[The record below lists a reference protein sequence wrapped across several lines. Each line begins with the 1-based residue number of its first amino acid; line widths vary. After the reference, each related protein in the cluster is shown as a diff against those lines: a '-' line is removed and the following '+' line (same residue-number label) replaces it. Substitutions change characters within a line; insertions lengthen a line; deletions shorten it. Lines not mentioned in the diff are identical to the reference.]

1 MAVAVRA
8 KFPAGTVVAAGT
20 TSVTTS
26 VTVVAGDMLICNA
39 EVSQAGD
46 AGFSI
51 ASTANGV
58 TPDDVTA
65 LIHSNGQT
73 DGFIRCSVWRAPA
86 SGTYNVVSTVTGGTP
101 GACGHKIF
109 ALSGTGNGAPAIT
122 TFAPSGTGTTTAAS
136 CTTSG
141 VVASG
146 DLGVCFFG
154 SGSNFSSTG
163 QTNELLDAIGGSS
176 AATACAAA
184 SQAGSGSAVTFTA
197 TISAADWYAAIAVVA
212 SASGGG
218 GGGVAGDAASNLIV
232 PPFKRVPPGAFL
244 PGGRLTYQVAPTP
257 AAAAPPYFTDAGLGG
272 SGNPLLLVSAE
283 DWGLLPNAALNHAG
297 DTTATWNDYFTSRA
311 AQGYNCVQVSMFGY
325 GSGAGFGLDSPT
337 TPEGG
342 DVDGVYP
349 FTTNSNNPSNPN
361 NATWWNRRT
370 AFFASA
376 AAHGFYVICNITTPN
391 LNSTVFTNTW
401 TTTQWT
407 DWGTKLAAAFAS
419 TSNILW
425 IAADDYFGTIDS
437 NLNALLASMRTG
449 GCNQPVGI
457 QWYQET
463 SCRKDIFNG
472 TDLTTNN
479 NWARDAQYNFGY
491 SYNVWYDVVE
501 KMGNEVNPVPHFAA
515 DGTFL
520 NTGGITSITDKQLM
534 RRQVWWALSSG
545 RRASRSATTT
555 SGPGPRPRWPRSPR
569 TRSTRAWSRRSRPT
583 SGRCRTGTSCSPTPR
598 ASSSPPAVAP
608 TPHR

>member
-1 MAVAVRA
+1 
-8 KFPAGTVVAAGT
+8 
-20 TSVTTS
+20 
-26 VTVVAGDMLICNA
+26 
-39 EVSQAGD
+39 
-46 AGFSI
+46 
-51 ASTANGV
+51 
-58 TPDDVTA
+58 
-65 LIHSNGQT
+65 
-73 DGFIRCSVWRAPA
+73 
-86 SGTYNVVSTVTGGTP
+86 
-101 GACGHKIF
+101 
-109 ALSGTGNGAPAIT
+109 
-122 TFAPSGTGTTTAAS
+122 
-136 CTTSG
+136 
-141 VVASG
+141 
-146 DLGVCFFG
+146 
-154 SGSNFSSTG
+154 
-163 QTNELLDAIGGSS
+163 
-176 AATACAAA
+176 
-184 SQAGSGSAVTFTA
+184 
-197 TISAADWYAAIAVVA
+197 
-212 SASGGG
+212 
-218 GGGVAGDAASNLIV
+218 
-232 PPFKRVPPGAFL
+232 
-244 PGGRLTYQVAPTP
+244 
-257 AAAAPPYFTDAGLGG
+257 
-272 SGNPLLLVSAE
+272 
-283 DWGLLPNAALNHAG
+283 
-297 DTTATWNDYFTSRA
+297 
-311 AQGYNCVQVSMFGY
+311 MFGY

-545 RRASRSATTT
+545 SKGFQVGDNNVWTWASTALAEVTTNTFYTSVVPAISTYFRSL
-555 SGPGPRPRWPRSPR
+555 PNWHR
-569 TRSTRAWSRRSRPT
+569 
-583 SGRCRTGTSCSPTPR
+583 CSPTPR
-598 ASSSPPAVAP
+598 ASSSPPAAAP
-608 TPHR
+608 TPRRWCPAARAASTSQLRLLRHGLPYRGRHARRHLHVARVDHHHRRVEDGRRVHRDLGGPEDLRHLRGNPGTDVQLDRQGHQLRRRGRLGAGARGPHRRVQCDRHSR